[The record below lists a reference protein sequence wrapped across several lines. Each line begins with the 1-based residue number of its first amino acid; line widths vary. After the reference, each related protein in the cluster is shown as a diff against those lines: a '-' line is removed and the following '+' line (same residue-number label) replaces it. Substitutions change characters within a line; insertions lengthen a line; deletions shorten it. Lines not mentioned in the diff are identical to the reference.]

1 LSKHKKGFEMSNK
14 LQQAIQATRVGDTKN
29 AQFLLTQAIQEDPDN
44 PQSWYL
50 LSLLV
55 DDEEKKQV
63 YLTKVIELD
72 PDHTKAHEQLV
83 AISET
88 AVPENISTEEPVPE
102 AATVVLSSGSS
113 DLEAQDEGETL
124 PDWMADDLPPTEDK
138 ETVIETVAI
147 IEEEVVPDWLE
158 GDLDEDWNGEEKT
171 AVDETVP
178 DEPEEKEEQPEET
191 TGAEKK
197 EITVKEKKPAKEQK
211 AKSEKQL
218 NYMLIGLIVV
228 AIIIF
233 FIMAYMIFTM

>member
-1 LSKHKKGFEMSNK
+1 MSDK
-14 LQQAIQATRVGDTKN
+14 LQQAIQATRAGDTKN

-55 DDEEKKQV
+55 DDEEKKQT
-63 YLTKVIELD
+63 YLSKVIELD

-88 AVPENISTEEPVPE
+88 AVPEIKSSEEPTPE
-102 AATVVLSSGSS
+102 ATTVVLSSGSS

-138 ETVIETVAI
+138 NEETVIETVAI
-147 IEEEVVPDWLE
+147 VEEEIVPDWLD
-158 GDLDEDWNGEEKT
+158 GDLDEDWSGEDKAAE
-171 AVDETVP
+171 DETVP
-178 DEPEEKEEQPEET
+178 DETEEKEDEQPEEKT
-191 TGAEKK
+191 VAEKK
-197 EITVKEKKPAKEQK
+197 EITTKEKKPSKEKK

-218 NYMLIGLIVV
+218 NYMLIGLIVI